1 MDNRLIIIDG
11 NSLINRAYYAMQRP
25 MITKDGIY
33 TQGIFGFLRMLQKIE
48 KEHPAGYIAVAFD
61 MKAPTFRHKEYD
73 EYKAGRKKMPPELAM
88 QMPLLKDILDAMK
101 IKRVELE
108 GYEADDLIGT
118 IAKWGE
124 EEGLSPLI
132 ITGDRDELQLASDIT
147 TVMITRK
154 GISQFD
160 LFDRQAMV
168 DKYGF
173 GPDQFIDL
181 KGLMGDTSDN
191 IPGLPGVGEK
201 TATKLILE
209 YGSVEGL
216 LENTDK
222 LKGKLKT
229 NVEDNAQLAIMSKR
243 LATIDTHA
251 PIELNKEDFK
261 WEEPD
266 YAALLAIYKKLEFT
280 SFIRDLHAD
289 GAPIAEE
296 SQGAAADLPKPS
308 EALEKVSVHRI
319 DAADDAAFAA
329 LEKALKEHAEE
340 GIGLKTFGD
349 TAAIGMAAEKTDAL
363 TAAAFLTGE
372 DLYYVVL
379 DGADSTALKEK
390 LAEMLGATDEAA
402 DSEKEAIR
410 FGGDD
415 LKQDYLRL
423 MSLGLEA
430 FETAY
435 DTSIAEYVLDPSKSD
450 YSIPVLAKEYFSFD
464 LEDEKTFAAS
474 NAQLD
479 LFTDPHTAMMER
491 AKAWC
496 VLCKLVA
503 AAQEEKISAEGL
515 EKVYRDVE
523 LPLIPVMA
531 SMEYFGFTAN
541 AETLKTIG
549 EGISARVEE
558 LTQQIYDLAGEEFNI
573 KSTQQLGPI
582 LFEKLGLPA
591 GKKTKKGYS
600 TSASILE
607 GLVDQHPIIPA
618 ILEYR
623 SLTKLMGTYI
633 DGLLPL
639 IRDDGRIHA
648 HFNQTITATGR
659 ISSSDPNLQNI
670 PVRNELGRTIRKAFV
685 PGGEDRILMGAD
697 YSQIELRVLAHMSG
711 DPALIDSFNK
721 GEDIHRATAARVLGI
736 PEDQITPNERSRA
749 KAVNFGVIYG
759 MSSFGLSSN
768 LHITRKEADQYIKD
782 YFAKHEKVKEYMD
795 EQVQLAKDQGYVTTI
810 LGRKR
815 YIKEIHASQ
824 FMVRQMGE
832 RLAMNSP
839 IQGSAADIIKIAMVN
854 IYKALMP
861 YKSRLIL
868 QVHDEL
874 IIETY
879 KDEEPVIKELLRETM
894 EGAMDLAVKMS
905 VDLNEGDNWYVL
917 K

>member
-61 MKAPTFRHKEYD
+61 MKAPTFRHKEYED
-73 EYKAGRKKMPPELAM
+73 YKAGRKKMPPELAM
-88 QMPLLKDILDAMK
+88 QMPLLKDVLDAMK

-118 IAKWGE
+118 MAKWGE
-124 EEGLSPLI
+124 EEGLEPLI
-132 ITGDRDELQLASDIT
+132 ITGDRDELQLASDKT

-222 LKGKLKT
+222 LKGKLKE
-229 NVEDNAQLAIMSKR
+229 NVEDNAQLAVMSKR

-251 PIELNKEDFK
+251 PIELNKEDFR

-280 SFIRDLHAD
+280 SFIRDLHAS
-289 GAPIAEE
+289 GAEIAEE
-296 SQGAAADLPKPS
+296 SPEGTADLPVPS
-308 EALEKVSVHRI
+308 EVLEKVSVHRI
-319 DAADDAAFAA
+319 DAADDFAA
-329 LEKALKEHAEE
+329 LEQALKAHAEE
-340 GIGLKTFGD
+340 GVVLKTFGD
-349 TAAIGMAAEKTDAL
+349 TGAIGMASEKTEAL
-363 TAAAFLTGE
+363 TAAAFLAGD

-379 DGADSTALKEK
+379 DGTERKEK
-390 LAEMLGATDEAA
+390 LAALLQETV
-402 DSEKEAIR
+402 R

-423 MSLGLEA
+423 MSLGLEV

-450 YSIPVLAKEYFSFD
+450 YSIPVLAKEYFSYD
-464 LEDEKTFAAS
+464 LADEKTFAAA

-496 VLCKLVA
+496 VLCRLVA
-503 AAQEEKISAEGL
+503 AAQAEKISAEGL

-531 SMEYFGFTAN
+531 SMEYLGFTAD
-541 AETLKTIG
+541 ADTLKSIG
-549 EGISARVEE
+549 DGISARIDE

-600 TSASILE
+600 TSADILE
-607 GLVDQHPIIPA
+607 GLIDQHDIIPA

-711 DPALIDSFNK
+711 DPALIESFNN

-759 MSSFGLSSN
+759 MSAFGLSSN

-795 EQVQLAKDQGYVTTI
+795 TQVALAKDQGYVTTI